1 VGKKPQR
8 VLGNEHEVEAAFE
21 RVGFT
26 VVRVGR
32 GLSFAH
38 EVSLLQAAHVVA
50 GFQGTNLHNAV
61 FMRTRTPP
69 LSQR

>member
-1 VGKKPQR
+1 
-8 VLGNEHEVEAAFE
+8 
-21 RVGFT
+21 
-26 VVRVGR
+26 VRVGR